1 MYCPACSPSF
11 SKLLNVSPS
20 ASPFSDERYIRQQLR
35 GRSMRVLRCTHSCSS
50 RCLHPPALLLR
61 TNHPSSSTTDFLLDL
76 FTIPPFLTL
85 SLTHTHADTQ
95 TLIHPLATH
104 QSIRSQR
111 CRPSMSVVGVSPA
124 TAASPCQT
132 WESAFFLFCYL
143 FGFWRINGHTLLCG
157 CCVCMQTGVRGHVDA
172 WKRNTT
178 N

>member
-20 ASPFSDERYIRQQLR
+20 ASPFSDEQYIRQQLR

-76 FTIPPFLTL
+76 FTIPPLLTL

-143 FGFWRINGHTLLCG
+143 FGFWRINGHTLS
-157 CCVCMQTGVRGHVDA
+157 CVHADGGERTRRRMKT
-172 WKRNTT
+172 
-178 N
+178 

>member
-1 MYCPACSPSF
+1 MSDIFVNSYEGGAWEYWDAPTAAHPGASTHLPSCCA
-11 SKLLNVSPS
+11 PT
-20 ASPFSDERYIRQQLR
+20 I
-35 GRSMRVLRCTHSCSS
+35 
-50 RCLHPPALLLR
+50 HPLARL
-61 TNHPSSSTTDFLLDL
+61 TSSSTYSQS
-76 FTIPPFLTL
+76 PPFLTL

-178 N
+178 NLILCAIKLL